1 MDDLVER
8 CARVAELDTESLDR
22 LRLMIGDV
30 EESVGID
37 HLVNCL
43 ADKTSAAGDG
53 VIEYSGWNGAYGK
66 YIRIKHKISL
76 SEKYQV

>member
-22 LRLMIGDV
+22 LKLMIGDV

-37 HLVNCL
+37 HLVNL
-43 ADKTSAAGDG
+43 
-53 VIEYSGWNGAYGK
+53 
-66 YIRIKHKISL
+66 SL
-76 SEKYQV
+76 IHI